1 MTLYEAHDGPY
12 FVTWDSTSG
21 LPPDINRPGN
31 DPLICIKAQ
40 YLECTVVHPEQG
52 AIPVNWHDT
61 ETSLWAIRDAVKL
74 ARRARGEPPVQTIAV
89 NEVAPVSGASPTPAT
104 LPGPG

>member
-1 MTLYEAHDGPY
+1 MTLYEAHDGSH

-21 LPPDINRPGN
+21 LPPDLNRPGN

-40 YLECTVVHPEQG
+40 DLESTVVHPEQG
-52 AIPVNWHDT
+52 AIPVDWRDT

-74 ARRARGEPPVQTIAV
+74 ARRARGEPPLASVAV
-89 NEVAPVSGASPTPAT
+89 DEVAPTS
-104 LPGPG
+104 